1 MTKQHG
7 LCAADFLLLA
17 KGHLVKAREVL
28 ESQPRSFTEAL
39 ALGDTQWAI
48 KYTRIALEL
57 LKQKEE
63 EER

>member
-17 KGHLVKAREVL
+17 KGHLVKARELL
-28 ESQPRSFTEAL
+28 EPRPRSFTEGL